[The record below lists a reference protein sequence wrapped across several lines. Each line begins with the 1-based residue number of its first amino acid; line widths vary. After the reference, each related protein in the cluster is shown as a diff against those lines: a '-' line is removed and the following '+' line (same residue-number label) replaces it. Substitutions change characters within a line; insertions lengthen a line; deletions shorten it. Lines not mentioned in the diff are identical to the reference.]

1 MKKLHSTNPIHQSS
15 IINQRA
21 RAQTEPLSITEVGM
35 GKYPDELS
43 NMGLCGYNPRMEQR
57 LHRDQRPLSTYNLT
71 DNPPQSLRQWSPM
84 SGVNQ
89 TLLMDQDAALEYVK
103 GLNTSVY
110 ICPTGKTSTGEDIVV
125 VEFLDSQIS
134 QGRPADNI
142 ILMGISAETLIDR
155 YLDTLD
161 PNDLLTLDSFAE
173 NMTLTATQVGQ
184 RMYGIL
190 NGKTYL
196 VDQGLVDQVIE
207 ETKDIKEFIPPAGYY
222 QRPAVTRLTQL
233 VHEHLEAK
241 WEENHNTFKRLIQD
255 TKAYP
260 QIDSNGDITVV
271 FPGKDVT
278 VSVRSINPMAHK
290 FNMLYEVTW
299 VRDNPTLPH
308 EAEYSSVYSANDFFK
323 SVLLKIAELSK

>member
-1 MKKLHSTNPIHQSS
+1 MKKPSTQHVPQKSLFD
-15 IINQRA
+15 QRLPT
-21 RAQTEPLSITEVGM
+21 QPLSIAEVGM
-35 GKYPDELS
+35 GNYPHES
-43 NMGLCGYNPRMEQR
+43 STMGLHGYNPRMHQR
-57 LHRDQRPLSTYNLT
+57 ALHSPQPPSAYNLT
-71 DNPPQSLRQWSPM
+71 DNPPLSPRQWSPM

-103 GLNTSVY
+103 GLNASVY

-196 VDQGLVDQVIE
+196 VDQDLVDQVIE

-241 WEENHNTFKRLIQD
+241 WVESHNTFKRLIQD

-260 QIDSNGDITVV
+260 QIDGNGVITVV

-278 VSVRSINPMAHK
+278 VSVRSINTMAHK

-299 VRDNPTLPH
+299 ARDNPTLPH